1 MNRMDSRIIDT
12 HKSDAGKKCKEKDA
26 NMKVLLNL
34 FHIHTRLITAAGAG
48 DMT

>member
-1 MNRMDSRIIDT
+1 MDRMDSRIIDT

-34 FHIHTRLITAAGAG
+34 FHTRLITPAGAG